1 MNNCELIKNRIYED
15 LSLLTEEDLAH
26 IRTCDECRKAYE
38 SELEMKDLFRSF
50 SLEAPDYV
58 TPALRRIRE
67 EERRKSRSR
76 IWRIAVPA
84 VASFVILVAGGSMV
98 LRGMFGS
105 RKSADRTYDEIMPT
119 ASVVYS
125 SELSEDNYVPEMKG
139 EINAG
144 GVYEVPTDEPENAP
158 VPEPGAPPVPSPSPE
173 DTKGAASRISSVE
186 QLTGYLDDRSI
197 VYEVDGSS
205 VTIRDISDEEL
216 DILVDMLDE
225 NAVPYCADEG
235 ILVITME

>member
-15 LSLLTEEDLAH
+15 LSLLTEEDIAH
-26 IRTCDECRKAYE
+26 ISSCPECRKAYE
-38 SELEMKDLFRSF
+38 NELEMKEIFESF
-50 SLEAPDYV
+50 SLEAPDYI

-76 IWRIAVPA
+76 IWKIAVPA
-84 VASFVILVAGGSMV
+84 VASFVILLAGGSMV

-105 RKSADRTYDEIMPT
+105 GKSADRTYDEIMPT

-125 SELSEDNYVPEMKG
+125 SESSDDAYVPEMKG

-144 GVYEVPTDEPENAP
+144 GIYDVPTDEPEYAP
-158 VPEPGAPPVPSPSPE
+158 VPEPGAPVPSPSPE

-197 VYEVDGSS
+197 AYEVDGSS

-216 DILVDMLDE
+216 DMLVDMLDE